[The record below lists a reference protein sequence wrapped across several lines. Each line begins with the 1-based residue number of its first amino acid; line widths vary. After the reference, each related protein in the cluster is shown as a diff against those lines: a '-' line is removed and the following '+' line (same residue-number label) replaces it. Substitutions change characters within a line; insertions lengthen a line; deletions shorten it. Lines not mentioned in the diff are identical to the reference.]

1 MIIIKNIWRN
11 STRSLSPCAFFLF
24 LLMTLLLLPVSS
36 VIAQRPSDQ
45 ILEKLREAERNND
58 SLSALHKDLQIS
70 EYRAKM
76 EALEQEA
83 MKVVDFFP
91 KPKGCCTSTAFT
103 HIFPG
108 GYAAGYYGYK
118 WAEVLDA
125 DAFSLFQETGI
136 FNKETANK
144 FHDCILCRGGS
155 REAMQMF
162 VDFRGRE
169 PKVEAL
175 LRRSGLM

>member
-1 MIIIKNIWRN
+1 MQSFAKHYQSGEVIPD
-11 STRSLSPCAFFLF
+11 SLVQKVKDMENFQAGYLSCRQLAFGFLDMMWHDEKDVNPD
-24 LLMTLLLLPVSS
+24 LES
-36 VIAQRPSDQ
+36 
-45 ILEKLREAERNND
+45 LEK
-58 SLSALHKDLQIS
+58 
-70 EYRAKM
+70 
-76 EALEQEA
+76 EA
-83 MKVVDFFP
+83 MQVVDFFP
-91 KPKGCCTSTAFT
+91 KPKGTCTSTSFT
-103 HIFPG
+103 HIFSG

-136 FNKETANK
+136 FNHETANK

-155 REAMQMF
+155 REAMRMF

-175 LRRSGLM
+175 LKRSGLM